1 MKQKHVSL
9 TKDISGRCYVNTI
22 SRPQNNIII
31 LFCYFGIQLEF
42 RHFLYFNFAA
52 TTVKYFRRC
61 ISVIP
66 NYDTLLLLLL
76 LQLLQGYFVT
86 LVAGIYWNQYLSSLL
101 LSCGRAVSSLLR
113 RAPSAA
119 SEEAREVSV
128 WRLASYMRP
137 YSGRFVVV
145 VVLVVLSSYGE
156 TLDGLSGRRVGRLA
170 RRRG

>member
-1 MKQKHVSL
+1 M
-9 TKDISGRCYVNTI
+9 
-22 SRPQNNIII
+22 
-31 LFCYFGIQLEF
+31 
-42 RHFLYFNFAA
+42 
-52 TTVKYFRRC
+52 
-61 ISVIP
+61 
-66 NYDTLLLLLL
+66 LLLLLL
-76 LQLLQGYFVT
+76 LQLLQGYLVT

-119 SEEAREVSV
+119 SEEAQGVSV

-156 TLDGLSGRRVGRLA
+156 TLGGLSGRRVGRLA